1 MAKKSVASTNVS
13 IGANLSGLKRGLKIA
28 GNSLKKFGASA
39 KRIGGNIT
47 RNVTLPFA
55 AAGAAGVKMATDLE
69 TSFSKIENLVGI
81 TGKALDD
88 FKTSVKGVS
97 AVTGQS
103 QQALSE
109 ALFTVASA
117 GLRGAEATEV
127 LERSAKASAIG
138 LGDTQQIAQALTGVL
153 QAYSKEGLTAA
164 EATDTLTAI
173 VREGNLEAESLAPTL
188 GRIVGIGS
196 QLGISFQELGANIA
210 TFTRLGVP
218 AEEAVVGLRGVMTSF
233 LKPTQDA
240 EKALATIGL
249 TSEDLR
255 NKVGEEGL
263 QSTLAFLTESFKGN
277 DEALVSVFGNV
288 RALST
293 VLGTAGAQGE
303 AYADVLNNISNSTG
317 IVDDGFKNVSQTSGF
332 KFQQTLNSLRNAGI
346 ELGAALLP
354 LVTKIANFLTRA
366 INGFRNLST
375 TTKTVILTLTALV
388 AASGP
393 IMTAIGFI
401 SAAAGVLI
409 PAISAL
415 ISALLTPVGLVVAG
429 IVLLIGL
436 TIKFW
441 DEIRPILVKTINF
454 FIDLYNESMFF
465 RGAIQYVI
473 LSFKNFWTV
482 IKAVFNGLIEYLKSV
497 KDFWVAVFTGDW
509 EGIKRALKR
518 GLDSVLD
525 TVDETIAGVKD
536 NFDDALENTFTPK
549 EKVEF
554 VTEEGVQKGIDKIT
568 EPVKKAWAKLTGM
581 FTFGGGAGTSTG
593 GGGDGTSTGG
603 GGGEGLPNLDPS
615 ALEDYMY
622 SDEDAEK
629 TTSNLSKVGLAWKQY
644 SVQVQAN
651 AEMAAQAI
659 TNMVDGIIHE
669 GIMRLGES
677 LITGQSAFEG
687 FGVFVLGAFASTAE
701 QLGKMALSIGFTVD
715 AIKAALATMSGP
727 VAIAAGVALLALAG
741 AARGKMK
748 QIAANKDQVK
758 LAKGGLAYGETL
770 AVVGDNPNARMD
782 PEVIA
787 PLSKLQGMLGK
798 ANGGAVEVYGRI
810 SGQDILLSSEKAG
823 RVRTRYRGF

>member
-88 FKTSVKGVS
+88 FKNSVKGVS
-97 AVTGQS
+97 AATGQS

-317 IVDDGFKNVSQTSGF
+317 IVDEGFKNVSQTSGF

-366 INGFRNLST
+366 INGFRDLST
-375 TTKTVILTLTALV
+375 ETKTIILTLTAVL

-401 SAAAGVLI
+401 ATAI
-409 PAISAL
+409 PMIIS
-415 ISALLTPVGLVVAG
+415 PVGLIIAG
-429 IVLLIGL
+429 IVAA
-436 TIKFW
+436 TFAVIKFW
-441 DEIRPILVKTINF
+441 DVIRPVLVKTINF
-454 FIDLYNESMFF
+454 FIDLYNENMAF
-465 RGAIQYVI
+465 RGAINLVI
-473 LSFKNFWTV
+473 LSFKNFWTIGSAIFKSFTSS
-482 IKAVFNGLIEYLKSV
+482 IKAIGKILIGAFTFDAAKVKEGLSDI
-497 KDFWVAVFTGDW
+497 KDAAFEAVDDIVT
-509 EGIKRALKR
+509 GIK
-518 GLDSVLD
+518 DNLD
-525 TVDETIAGVKD
+525 T
-536 NFDDALENTFTPK
+536 ALENTFTPK

-554 VTEEGVQKGIDKIT
+554 VTEEGLQKGIDNIT

-581 FTFGGGAGTSTG
+581 FTFAGGAGTSTP
-593 GGGDGTSTGG
+593 STTTT
-603 GGGEGLPNLDPS
+603 ETT
-615 ALEDYMY
+615 
-622 SDEDAEK
+622 EDAGVTEEQV
-629 TTSNLSKVGLAWKQY
+629 TTTQDRLSKMALAWQQY

>member
-1 MAKKSVASTNVS
+1 MAKRSVASTNIS
-13 IGANLSGLKRGLKIA
+13 IGANLSGLQRGLKIA
-28 GNSLKKFGASA
+28 GNSLKRFGASA
-39 KRIGGNIT
+39 KRIGSNIT
-47 RNVTLPFA
+47 RNVSLPFA

-97 AVTGQS
+97 AATGQS

-196 QLGISFQELGANIA
+196 QLGISFKELGANIA

-354 LVTKIANFLTRA
+354 LVTKIAQFITKA
-366 INGFRNLST
+366 INSFRDLSSE
-375 TTKTVILTLTALV
+375 TKTAILTITALV

-393 IMTAIGFI
+393 IITGIGMI
-401 SAAAGVLI
+401 SAVIG
-409 PAISAL
+409 
-415 ISALLTPVGLVVAG
+415 ALLSPVGLVVGG

-441 DEIRPILVKTINF
+441 DEIRPVLVKTINY
-454 FIDLYNESMFF
+454 FIDLYNESTLF
-465 RGAIQYVI
+465 RGVIQYAI
-473 LSFKNFWTV
+473 LSFKNLWTIV
-482 IKAVFNGLIEYLKSV
+482 KAVFGGLLDYLKSV
-497 KDFWVAVFTGDW
+497 GEFWVAVFTFDYQGVKAAIKK
-509 EGIKRALKR
+509 GIGVVA
-518 GLDSVLD
+518 DVI
-525 TVDETIAGVKD
+525 DETIAGVKD
-536 NFDDALENTFTPK
+536 NFEDAIENTFTPK
-549 EKVEF
+549 EKIEF
-554 VTEEGVQKGIDKIT
+554 VTEEGLQKGIDNIT

-581 FTFGGGAGTSTG
+581 FTFSGGAGTSTPAPTTTT
-593 GGGDGTSTGG
+593 GTTEDIGVTEEQVTTTQDRLSRM
-603 GGGEGLPNLDPS
+603 
-615 ALEDYMY
+615 ALAY
-622 SDEDAEK
+622 
-629 TTSNLSKVGLAWKQY
+629 KQY
-644 SVQVQAN
+644 AVQVQAN
-651 AEMAAQAI
+651 SEQAAGAI
-659 TNMVDGIIHE
+659 TNMVDSIIHE
-669 GIMRLGES
+669 GLMKLGEA
-677 LITGQSAFEG
+677 LVTGKFDFQSFST
-687 FGVFVLGAFASTAE
+687 FILNAFATTAE
-701 QLGKMALSIGFTVD
+701 QLGKLAISIGFAAKGIFEALKGKPEL
-715 AIKAALATMSGP
+715 AILAGGALL
-727 VAIAAGVALLALAG
+727 VLAGVARAQMA
-741 AARGKMK
+741 KMAEN
-748 QIAANKDQVK
+748 QQQVK
-758 LAKGGLAYGETL
+758 LAKGGLAYGESL

-787 PLSKLQGMLGK
+787 PLSKLQGMLDK

>member
-1 MAKKSVASTNVS
+1 MAKKTVASTNVS

-28 GNSLKKFGASA
+28 SNSLKKFGAQA

-88 FKTSVKGVS
+88 FKNSVKGVS
-97 AVTGQS
+97 AATGQS

-354 LVTKIANFLTRA
+354 MVTKIAQFITKA
-366 INGFRNLST
+366 INSFRDLST
-375 TTKTVILTLTALV
+375 ETKTAILTLTAIV

-393 IMTAIGFI
+393 IMTGIGMI
-401 SAAAGVLI
+401 SAVIG
-409 PAISAL
+409 
-415 ISALLTPVGLVVAG
+415 ALLSPVGLVIGG

-441 DEIRPILVKTINF
+441 DEIRPVLVNTINY
-454 FIDLYNESMFF
+454 FIDLYNESTLF
-465 RGAIQYVI
+465 RGVIQYSI
-473 LSFKNFWTV
+473 TSFKNLWTIV
-482 IKAVFNGLIEYLKSV
+482 KAVFGGLLDYLKTLGE
-497 KDFWVAVFTGDW
+497 FWVAVFTFDYQ
-509 EGIKRALKR
+509 GIQAVIKK
-518 GLDSVLD
+518 GLGVVTDVI
-525 TVDETIAGVKD
+525 DETIAGVKD
-536 NFDDALENTFTPK
+536 NFEDAIENTFTPK
-549 EKVEF
+549 EKIEF
-554 VTEEGVQKGIDKIT
+554 VTEEGLQKGIDNIT

-581 FTFGGGAGTSTG
+581 FTFGGGAGTSTP
-593 GGGDGTSTGG
+593 STTTT
-603 GGGEGLPNLDPS
+603 ETT
-615 ALEDYMY
+615 
-622 SDEDAEK
+622 EDAGVTEEQV
-629 TTSNLSKVGLAWKQY
+629 TTTQDRLSKMALAWQQY

-798 ANGGAVEVYGRI
+798 SNGGAVEVYGRI

>member
-28 GNSLKKFGASA
+28 SNSLKKFGASA

-88 FKTSVKGVS
+88 FKNSVKGVS
-97 AVTGQS
+97 AATGQS

-317 IVDDGFKNVSQTSGF
+317 IVDDGFKNVSETSGF

-354 LVTKIANFLTRA
+354 LVTKIADFITEA
-366 INGFRNLST
+366 INKFTDLST
-375 TTKTVILTLTALV
+375 ETKTAILTITALV

-393 IMTAIGFI
+393 IMTGIGMI
-401 SAAAGVLI
+401 SAVIG
-409 PAISAL
+409 
-415 ISALLTPVGLVVAG
+415 ALLSPVGLVVGA

-441 DEIRPILVKTINF
+441 DEIRPVLVKTINY
-454 FIDLYNESMFF
+454 FIDLYNESMLF
-465 RGAIQYVI
+465 RYMLQSIILPIKNLWVI
-473 LSFKNFWTV
+473 G
-482 IKAVFNGLIEYLKSV
+482 KAVFDNFITALTTLGK
-497 KDFWVAVFTGDW
+497 FWVGVFTFDKAKIKEALRDAANLVYNSVDDIADGIQENI
-509 EGIKRALKR
+509 EGAIE
-518 GLDSVLD
+518 DV
-525 TVDETIAGVKD
+525 
-536 NFDDALENTFTPK
+536 FTPK
-549 EKVEF
+549 EKIEF
-554 VTEEGVQKGIDKIT
+554 VTEEGLQNGIDNIT

-581 FTFGGGAGTSTG
+581 FTFTG
-593 GGGDGTSTGG
+593 GGTPKIPKTPKTPKDPKDPKDPDPNGTT
-603 GGGEGLPNLDPS
+603 
-615 ALEDYMY
+615 
-622 SDEDAEK
+622 EK
-629 TTSNLSKVGLAWKQY
+629 KLTKLQLAWKQY
-644 SVQVQAN
+644 AVQVKAN
-651 AEMAAQAI
+651 AEQAAQAI
-659 TNMVDGIIHE
+659 TGMTDTVLAE
-669 GIMRLGES
+669 GIMRLGEG
-677 LITGQSAFEG
+677 LVTGKSAFEG
-687 FGVFVLGAFASTAE
+687 FGVFLLSTFASTAE
-701 QLGKMALSIGFTVD
+701 QLGKLAISVGFAVEGIKKALESLQPG
-715 AIKAALATMSGP
+715 

>member
-240 EKALATIGL
+240 ENALATLGL

-332 KFQQTLNSLRNAGI
+332 KFQQTLNSLRNASI
-346 ELGAALLP
+346 ELGNALLP
-354 LVTKIANFLTRA
+354 LVTKIADFITEA
-366 INGFRNLST
+366 VDSFTDLST
-375 TTKTVILTLTALV
+375 ETKTAILTITALV

-393 IMTAIGFI
+393 IMTGVGMI
-401 SAAAGVLI
+401 SAVIG
-409 PAISAL
+409 
-415 ISALLTPVGLVVAG
+415 ALLSPVGLVVGG
-429 IVLLIGL
+429 IVLLIFL

-441 DEIRPILVKTINF
+441 DEIRPVLVKTINY
-454 FIDLYNESMFF
+454 FIDLYNESTLF
-465 RGAIQYVI
+465 RGVIQYSI
-473 LSFKNFWTV
+473 TSFKNLWTIV
-482 IKAVFNGLIEYLKSV
+482 KAVFGGLIDYLKSV
-497 KDFWVAVFTGDW
+497 GEFWVAVFTFDYQGVKAA
-509 EGIKRALKR
+509 IKK
-518 GLDSVLD
+518 GLGVVTDII
-525 TVDETIAGVKD
+525 DETIDGVKD
-536 NFDDALENTFTPK
+536 NFEDAIENTFTPK
-549 EKVEF
+549 EKIEF
-554 VTEEGVQKGIDKIT
+554 VTEEGLQKGIDNIT
-568 EPVKKAWAKLTGM
+568 EPVKNAWKKLTGM
-581 FTFGGGAGTSTG
+581 FTFSGGTPKNPKDPKDPKDKDPKDPDPNGTT
-593 GGGDGTSTGG
+593 
-603 GGGEGLPNLDPS
+603 
-615 ALEDYMY
+615 
-622 SDEDAEK
+622 EK
-629 TTSNLSKVGLAWKQY
+629 KLTKLAVAWKQY

-651 AEMAAQAI
+651 AEQAAGAI
-659 TNMVDGIIHE
+659 TGMVDTIIHE
-669 GIMRLGES
+669 GLMKLGEA
-677 LITGQSAFEG
+677 LVTGKFDFKSFST
-687 FGVFVLGAFASTAE
+687 FILNAFANTAE
-701 QLGKMALSIGFTVD
+701 QLGKLAISIGFAAKGIFEALKGKPEL
-715 AIKAALATMSGP
+715 AILAGGALL
-727 VAIAAGVALLALAG
+727 VLAGVARAQMA
-741 AARGKMK
+741 KMAEN
-748 QIAANKDQVK
+748 QQQVE
-758 LAKGGLAYGETL
+758 LAKGGLAFGETL

-798 ANGGAVEVYGRI
+798 SNGGAVEVYGRI

>member
-1 MAKKSVASTNVS
+1 MAKRSVASTNIS

-28 GNSLKKFGASA
+28 GNSLKRFGAQA

-97 AVTGQS
+97 AATGQS

-196 QLGISFQELGANIA
+196 QLGISFKELGANIA

-240 EKALATIGL
+240 EKALATLGL

-366 INGFRNLST
+366 INGFRDLST
-375 TTKTVILTLTALV
+375 ETKTIILTLTAVL

-401 SAAAGVLI
+401 ATAI
-409 PAISAL
+409 PMIIS
-415 ISALLTPVGLVVAG
+415 PVGLIIAG
-429 IVLLIGL
+429 IVAA
-436 TIKFW
+436 TFAVIKFW
-441 DEIRPILVKTINF
+441 DVIRPILVKTINF
-454 FIDLYNESMFF
+454 FIDLYNENMLF
-465 RGAIQYVI
+465 RAAINAVI
-473 LSFKNFWTV
+473 LSFKNFWTIGSAIFKSFTSS
-482 IKAVFNGLIEYLKSV
+482 IKAIGKILIGAFTFNADKVKEGLSDI
-497 KDFWVAVFTGDW
+497 KDAAFGAVDDIVT
-509 EGIKRALKR
+509 GIK
-518 GLDSVLD
+518 DNLD
-525 TVDETIAGVKD
+525 T
-536 NFDDALENTFTPK
+536 ALENTFTPK
-549 EKVEF
+549 EKIEF
-554 VTEEGVQKGIDKIT
+554 VTEEGLQKGIDNIT

-581 FTFGGGAGTSTG
+581 FTFAGGAGTSTPSTTTT
-593 GGGDGTSTGG
+593 GTT
-603 GGGEGLPNLDPS
+603 EEEPVTEEQVTNTQDR
-615 ALEDYMY
+615 
-622 SDEDAEK
+622 
-629 TTSNLSKVGLAWKQY
+629 LSKMALAWKQY
-644 SVQVQAN
+644 AVQVAQN
-651 AEMAAQAI
+651 AEAAAQAI
-659 TNMVDGIIHE
+659 TGMADTVIQE

-677 LITGQSAFEG
+677 LVTGKSAFEG
-687 FGVFVLGAFASTAE
+687 FGVFLLATFANTAE
-701 QLGKMALSIGFTVD
+701 QLGKLAISVGFAVDGIRKAL
-715 AIKAALATMSGP
+715 MSMNP
-727 VAIAAGVALLALAG
+727 AVAVAAGVALLALAG
-741 AARGKMK
+741 AARGRMK

-798 ANGGAVEVYGRI
+798 SNGGAVEVYGRI

>member
-88 FKTSVKGVS
+88 FKNSVKGVS
-97 AVTGQS
+97 AATGQS

-303 AYADVLNNISNSTG
+303 AYANVLNNISNSTG
-317 IVDDGFKNVSQTSGF
+317 IVDEGFKNVSQTSGF

-366 INGFRNLST
+366 INGFRDLST
-375 TTKTVILTLTALV
+375 ETKTIILTLTAVL

-401 SAAAGVLI
+401 ATAI
-409 PAISAL
+409 PMIIS
-415 ISALLTPVGLVVAG
+415 PVGLIIAG
-429 IVLLIGL
+429 IVAA
-436 TIKFW
+436 TFAVIKFW
-441 DEIRPILVKTINF
+441 DVIRPVLVKTINF
-454 FIDLYNESMFF
+454 FIDLYNENMAF
-465 RGAIQYVI
+465 RGAINLVI
-473 LSFKNFWTV
+473 LSFKNFWTIGSAIFKSFTSN
-482 IKAVFNGLIEYLKSV
+482 IKAIGKILIGAFTFDAAKVKEGLSDI
-497 KDFWVAVFTGDW
+497 KDAAFEAVDDIVT
-509 EGIKRALKR
+509 GIK
-518 GLDSVLD
+518 DNLD
-525 TVDETIAGVKD
+525 T
-536 NFDDALENTFTPK
+536 ALENTFTPK
-549 EKVEF
+549 ENIEF
-554 VTEEGVQKGIDKIT
+554 VTEEGLQKGIDNIT

-581 FTFGGGAGTSTG
+581 FTFAGGAGTSTP
-593 GGGDGTSTGG
+593 STTTT
-603 GGGEGLPNLDPS
+603 ETT
-615 ALEDYMY
+615 
-622 SDEDAEK
+622 EDAGVTEEQV
-629 TTSNLSKVGLAWKQY
+629 TTTQDRLSRMALAYKQY
-644 SVQVQAN
+644 AVQVQAN
-651 AEMAAQAI
+651 AEQAAGAI
-659 TNMVDGIIHE
+659 TGMVDTVLAE
-669 GIMRLGES
+669 GIMRLGEG
-677 LITGQSAFEG
+677 LVTGKSAFEG
-687 FGVFVLGAFASTAE
+687 FGVFLLATFASTAE
-701 QLGKMALSIGFTVD
+701 QLGKLAISVGFAVEGIKKALQSLQPG
-715 AIKAALATMSGP
+715 

>member
-97 AVTGQS
+97 AATGQS

-153 QAYSKEGLTAA
+153 QAYGKEGLTAA

-277 DEALVSVFGNV
+277 DEAIVSVFGNV

-354 LVTKIANFLTRA
+354 MVTKIAQFITKA
-366 INGFRNLST
+366 INSFRDLST
-375 TTKTVILTLTALV
+375 ETKTAILTLTAIV

-393 IMTAIGFI
+393 IITGIGMI
-401 SAAAGVLI
+401 SAVIG
-409 PAISAL
+409 
-415 ISALLTPVGLVVAG
+415 ALLSPVGLVVGG

-441 DEIRPILVKTINF
+441 DEIRPVLVKTINY
-454 FIDLYNESMFF
+454 FIDLYNESAVF
-465 RGAIQYVI
+465 RYMLQSIILPIKNLWVI
-473 LSFKNFWTV
+473 G
-482 IKAVFNGLIEYLKSV
+482 KAVFDNFITALTTLGK
-497 KDFWVAVFTGDW
+497 FWVGVFTFDKAKIKEALSDAANLVYNSVDDIA
-509 EGIKRALKR
+509 EGIQ
-518 GLDSVLD
+518 
-525 TVDETIAGVKD
+525 D
-536 NFDDALENTFTPK
+536 NIQGAIEEVFTPK

-554 VTEEGVQKGIDKIT
+554 VTEEGLQKGIDSFTK
-568 EPVKKAWAKLTGM
+568 PVKDAWAKLTGM
-581 FTFGGGAGTSTG
+581 FTFSGGA
-593 GGGDGTSTGG
+593 GTSTGG

-644 SVQVQAN
+644 SVQVAQN
-651 AEMAAQAI
+651 AEAAAQAI
-659 TNMVDGIIHE
+659 TGMADTVIQE

-677 LITGQSAFEG
+677 LVTGKSAFEG
-687 FGVFVLGAFASTAE
+687 FGVFLLATFANTAE
-701 QLGKMALSIGFTVD
+701 QLGKLAISVGFAVDGIRKAL
-715 AIKAALATMSGP
+715 MSMNP
-727 VAIAAGVALLALAG
+727 AVAVAAGIALLALAG

-748 QIAANKDQVK
+748 QIAANKDQVE
-758 LAKGGLAYGETL
+758 LAKGGLAFGETL

-798 ANGGAVEVYGRI
+798 SNGGAVEVYGRI

>member
-28 GNSLKKFGASA
+28 GNSLKKFGAQA

-88 FKTSVKGVS
+88 FKNSVKGVS
-97 AVTGQS
+97 AATGQS

-196 QLGISFQELGANIA
+196 QLGISFKELGANIA

-218 AEEAVVGLRGVMTSF
+218 AEEAVVGLRGIMTSF

-240 EKALATIGL
+240 EKALATLGL

-317 IVDDGFKNVSQTSGF
+317 IVDEGFKNVSQTSGF

-354 LVTKIANFLTRA
+354 MVTKIAQFITKA
-366 INGFRNLST
+366 INSFRDLST
-375 TTKTVILTLTALV
+375 ETKTAILTLTAIV

-393 IMTAIGFI
+393 IMTGIGMI
-401 SAAAGVLI
+401 SAVIG
-409 PAISAL
+409 
-415 ISALLTPVGLVVAG
+415 ALLTPVGLVVGG

-441 DEIRPILVKTINF
+441 DVIRPVLVKTINF

-465 RGAIQYVI
+465 RGAINLVI
-473 LSFKNFWTV
+473 FSFKNFWTV
-482 IKAVFNGLIEYLKSV
+482 IKAVFNGLLEYLKSV
-497 KDFWVAVFTGDW
+497 GDFWVAVFTGDW
-509 EGIKRALKR
+509 EGIKRAVKR

-525 TVDETIAGVKD
+525 TVDATISGVKD

-549 EKVEF
+549 DKIEF
-554 VTEEGVQKGIDKIT
+554 VTEEGLQKGIDNIT
-568 EPVKKAWAKLTGM
+568 EPVKKAWKKLTGM
-581 FTFGGGAGTSTG
+581 FTFAGGAGTSTP
-593 GGGDGTSTGG
+593 STTTT
-603 GGGEGLPNLDPS
+603 ETT
-615 ALEDYMY
+615 
-622 SDEDAEK
+622 EDAGVTEEQV
-629 TTSNLSKVGLAWKQY
+629 TTTQDRLSRMALAYKQY
-644 SVQVQAN
+644 AVQVQAN
-651 AEMAAQAI
+651 AEQAAGAI
-659 TNMVDGIIHE
+659 TGMVDTVLAE
-669 GIMRLGES
+669 GIMRLGEG
-677 LITGQSAFEG
+677 LVTGKSAFEG
-687 FGVFVLGAFASTAE
+687 FGVFLLATFASTAE
-701 QLGKMALSIGFTVD
+701 QLGKLAISVGFAVEGIKKALQSLQPG
-715 AIKAALATMSGP
+715 

-798 ANGGAVEVYGRI
+798 SNGGAVEVYGRI

>member
-1 MAKKSVASTNVS
+1 MAKRSVASTNIS

-28 GNSLKKFGASA
+28 GNSLKRFGAQA

-97 AVTGQS
+97 AATGQS

-240 EKALATIGL
+240 EKALATLGL

-366 INGFRNLST
+366 INGFRDLST
-375 TTKTVILTLTALV
+375 ETKTIILTLTAVL

-401 SAAAGVLI
+401 ATAI
-409 PAISAL
+409 PMIIS
-415 ISALLTPVGLVVAG
+415 PVGLIIAG
-429 IVLLIGL
+429 IVAA
-436 TIKFW
+436 TFAVIKFW
-441 DEIRPILVKTINF
+441 DVIRPILVKTINF
-454 FIDLYNESMFF
+454 FIDLYNENMLF
-465 RGAIQYVI
+465 RAAINAVI
-473 LSFKNFWTV
+473 LSFKNFWTIGSAIFKSFTSS
-482 IKAVFNGLIEYLKSV
+482 IKAIGKILIGAFTFNADKVKEGLSDI
-497 KDFWVAVFTGDW
+497 KDAAFGAVDDIVT
-509 EGIKRALKR
+509 GIK
-518 GLDSVLD
+518 DNLD
-525 TVDETIAGVKD
+525 T
-536 NFDDALENTFTPK
+536 ALENTFTPK
-549 EKVEF
+549 EKIEF
-554 VTEEGVQKGIDKIT
+554 VTEEGLQKGIDNIT

-581 FTFGGGAGTSTG
+581 FTFAGGAGTSTPSTTTT
-593 GGGDGTSTGG
+593 GTT
-603 GGGEGLPNLDPS
+603 EEEPVTEEQVTNTQDR
-615 ALEDYMY
+615 
-622 SDEDAEK
+622 
-629 TTSNLSKVGLAWKQY
+629 LSKMALAWKQY
-644 SVQVQAN
+644 AVQVAQN
-651 AEMAAQAI
+651 AEAAAQAI
-659 TNMVDGIIHE
+659 TGMADTVIQE

-677 LITGQSAFEG
+677 LVTGKSAFEG
-687 FGVFVLGAFASTAE
+687 FGVFLLATFANTAE
-701 QLGKMALSIGFTVD
+701 QLGKLAISVGFAVDGIRKAL
-715 AIKAALATMSGP
+715 MSMNP
-727 VAIAAGVALLALAG
+727 AVAVAAGVALLALAG
-741 AARGKMK
+741 AARGRMK

-798 ANGGAVEVYGRI
+798 SNGGAVEVYGRI

>member
-28 GNSLKKFGASA
+28 SNSLKKFGASA

-97 AVTGQS
+97 AATGQS

-366 INGFRNLST
+366 INGFRDLST
-375 TTKTVILTLTALV
+375 ETKTVILTLTAVL

-401 SAAAGVLI
+401 ATAI
-409 PAISAL
+409 PMIIS
-415 ISALLTPVGLVVAG
+415 PVGLIIAG
-429 IVLLIGL
+429 IIAATFAV
-436 TIKFW
+436 IKFW
-441 DEIRPILVKTINF
+441 DVIRPVLVKTINF
-454 FIDLYNESMFF
+454 FIDLYNENMAF
-465 RGAIQYVI
+465 RGAINLVI
-473 LSFKNFWTV
+473 FSFKNFWTV
-482 IKAVFNGLIEYLKSV
+482 IKAVFNGLLEYLRSV
-497 KDFWVAVFTGDW
+497 GDFWVSVFTGDW

-525 TVDETIAGVKD
+525 TVDATISGVKD
-536 NFDDALENTFTPK
+536 NFDDALEDTFTPK
-549 EKVEF
+549 EKIEF
-554 VTEEGVQKGIDKIT
+554 VTEEGLQKGIDNIT

-581 FTFGGGAGTSTG
+581 FTFAGGAGTSTPSTTTT
-593 GGGDGTSTGG
+593 GTT
-603 GGGEGLPNLDPS
+603 EEEPVTEEQVTNTQDR
-615 ALEDYMY
+615 
-622 SDEDAEK
+622 
-629 TTSNLSKVGLAWKQY
+629 LSKMALAWQQY

-659 TNMVDGIIHE
+659 TNMVDSIIHE

-701 QLGKMALSIGFTVD
+701 QLGKMAISIGFTVS
-715 AIKAALATMSGP
+715 AIQKALASMSGP
-727 VAIAAGVALLALAG
+727 VAVAAGVALLALAG

-748 QIAANKDQVK
+748 QIAANQQQVK

>member
-28 GNSLKKFGASA
+28 SNSLKKFGAQA

-88 FKTSVKGVS
+88 FKNSVKGVS
-97 AVTGQS
+97 AATGQS

-354 LVTKIANFLTRA
+354 MVTKIAQFITKA
-366 INGFRNLST
+366 INSFRDLST
-375 TTKTVILTLTALV
+375 ETKTAILTLTAIV

-393 IMTAIGFI
+393 IMTGIGMI
-401 SAAAGVLI
+401 SAVIG
-409 PAISAL
+409 
-415 ISALLTPVGLVVAG
+415 ALLSPVGLVVGA

-441 DEIRPILVKTINF
+441 DEIRPVLVKTINY
-454 FIDLYNESMFF
+454 FIDLYNESTLF
-465 RGAIQYVI
+465 RGVIQYSI
-473 LSFKNFWTV
+473 TSFKNLWT
-482 IKAVFNGLIEYLKSV
+482 IAKAVFGGLLDYLKTLGE
-497 KDFWVAVFTGDW
+497 FWVAVFTFDYQGVKAAIKK
-509 EGIKRALKR
+509 GIGVVA
-518 GLDSVLD
+518 DVI
-525 TVDETIAGVKD
+525 DETISGVKD
-536 NFDDALENTFTPK
+536 NFEDAIENTFTPK
-549 EKVEF
+549 EKIEF
-554 VTEEGVQKGIDKIT
+554 VTEEGLQKGIDNIT
-568 EPVKKAWAKLTGM
+568 EPVKKAWKKLTGM
-581 FTFGGGAGTSTG
+581 FTFGGGAGTSTP
-593 GGGDGTSTGG
+593 STTTT
-603 GGGEGLPNLDPS
+603 ETT
-615 ALEDYMY
+615 
-622 SDEDAEK
+622 EDAGVTEEQV
-629 TTSNLSKVGLAWKQY
+629 TTTQDRLSRMALAYKQY
-644 SVQVQAN
+644 AVQVQAN
-651 AEMAAQAI
+651 AEQAAGAI
-659 TNMVDGIIHE
+659 TGMVDTIIHE
-669 GIMRLGES
+669 GLMKLGEA
-677 LITGQSAFEG
+677 LVTGKFDFKSFST
-687 FGVFVLGAFASTAE
+687 FILNAFANTAE
-701 QLGKMALSIGFTVD
+701 QLGKLAISIGFAAKGIFEALKGKPEL
-715 AIKAALATMSGP
+715 AILAGGALL
-727 VAIAAGVALLALAG
+727 VLAGVARAQMA
-741 AARGKMK
+741 KMAEN
-748 QIAANKDQVK
+748 QQQVK

-798 ANGGAVEVYGRI
+798 ANQGAVEVYGRI

>member
-1 MAKKSVASTNVS
+1 M
-13 IGANLSGLKRGLKIA
+13 
-28 GNSLKKFGASA
+28 
-39 KRIGGNIT
+39 
-47 RNVTLPFA
+47 
-55 AAGAAGVKMATDLE
+55 
-69 TSFSKIENLVGI
+69 
-81 TGKALDD
+81 
-88 FKTSVKGVS
+88 
-97 AVTGQS
+97 
-103 QQALSE
+103 
-109 ALFTVASA
+109 
-117 GLRGAEATEV
+117 
-127 LERSAKASAIG
+127 
-138 LGDTQQIAQALTGVL
+138 
-153 QAYSKEGLTAA
+153 
-164 EATDTLTAI
+164 
-173 VREGNLEAESLAPTL
+173 
-188 GRIVGIGS
+188 GIGS

-366 INGFRNLST
+366 INGFRDLST
-375 TTKTVILTLTALV
+375 ETKTIILTLTAVL

-401 SAAAGVLI
+401 ATAI
-409 PAISAL
+409 PMIIS
-415 ISALLTPVGLVVAG
+415 PVGLIIAG
-429 IVLLIGL
+429 IIAATFAV
-436 TIKFW
+436 IKFW
-441 DEIRPILVKTINF
+441 DVIRPVLVKTINY
-454 FIDLYNESMFF
+454 FIDLYNESALF
-465 RGAIQYVI
+465 RYMLQSIILPIKNLWVI
-473 LSFKNFWTV
+473 G
-482 IKAVFNGLIEYLKSV
+482 KAVFDNFLTALTTLGK
-497 KDFWVAVFTGDW
+497 FWVGVFTFDKAKIKEALRDAANVVYNTVGDIADGIQENI
-509 EGIKRALKR
+509 EGAI
-518 GLDSVLD
+518 
-525 TVDETIAGVKD
+525 
-536 NFDDALENTFTPK
+536 ENVFTPK
-549 EKVEF
+549 EKIEF
-554 VTEEGVQKGIDKIT
+554 VTEEGLQKGIDNIT

-581 FTFGGGAGTSTG
+581 FTFAGGAGTSTG
-593 GGGDGTSTGG
+593 GGI
-603 GGGEGLPNLDPS
+603 DPT
-615 ALEDYMY
+615 DVNG
-622 SDEDAEK
+622 DEDEWAEAGAIIQDYANSLQ
-629 TTSNLSKVGLAWKQY
+629 TNLKKSGLAWKQY

-651 AEMAAQAI
+651 AEQAAGAI
-659 TNMVDGIIHE
+659 TEMVDTIIHE
-669 GIMRLGES
+669 GLMKLGDA
-677 LITGQSAFEG
+677 LVTGKFDFKSFST
-687 FGVFVLGAFASTAE
+687 FILNAFANTAE
-701 QLGKMALSIGFTVD
+701 QLGKLAISIGFAAKGIFEALKGKPEL
-715 AIKAALATMSGP
+715 AILAGGALL
-727 VAIAAGVALLALAG
+727 VLAGVARAQMA
-741 AARGKMK
+741 KMAEN
-748 QIAANKDQVK
+748 QQQVK
-758 LAKGGLAYGETL
+758 LAKGGLAFGETL
-770 AVVGDNPNARMD
+770 ALVGDNPNARMD

>member
-1 MAKKSVASTNVS
+1 
-13 IGANLSGLKRGLKIA
+13 
-28 GNSLKKFGASA
+28 
-39 KRIGGNIT
+39 
-47 RNVTLPFA
+47 
-55 AAGAAGVKMATDLE
+55 
-69 TSFSKIENLVGI
+69 
-81 TGKALDD
+81 
-88 FKTSVKGVS
+88 
-97 AVTGQS
+97 
-103 QQALSE
+103 
-109 ALFTVASA
+109 
-117 GLRGAEATEV
+117 
-127 LERSAKASAIG
+127 
-138 LGDTQQIAQALTGVL
+138 
-153 QAYSKEGLTAA
+153 
-164 EATDTLTAI
+164 
-173 VREGNLEAESLAPTL
+173 
-188 GRIVGIGS
+188 
-196 QLGISFQELGANIA
+196 
-210 TFTRLGVP
+210 LGVP

-354 LVTKIANFLTRA
+354 LVTKIAQFITKA
-366 INGFRNLST
+366 INSFRDLST
-375 TTKTVILTLTALV
+375 ETKTAILTITALV

-393 IMTAIGFI
+393 IMTGIGMI
-401 SAAAGVLI
+401 SAVIG
-409 PAISAL
+409 
-415 ISALLTPVGLVVAG
+415 ALLSPVGLVVGG

-465 RGAIQYVI
+465 RGAINLVI
-473 LSFKNFWTV
+473 LSFKNFWT
-482 IKAVFNGLIEYLKSV
+482 IGSAVFKAFTSSLKAIGKILIGAFTFDRSLVEEGLRDI
-497 KDFWVAVFTGDW
+497 KDAVF
-509 EGIKRALKR
+509 
-518 GLDSVLD
+518 DSVD
-525 TVDETIAGVKD
+525 DIVNGIKD
-536 NFDDALENTFTPK
+536 NFDDAIEDTFTPK
-549 EKVEF
+549 EKIEF
-554 VTEEGVQKGIDKIT
+554 VTEEGLQKGIDNIT

-581 FTFGGGAGTSTG
+581 FTFAGGAGTSTG
-593 GGGDGTSTGG
+593 GGGAGTSTGG

-629 TTSNLSKVGLAWKQY
+629 TTSNLSKVGLAWQQY

-659 TNMVDGIIHE
+659 TNMVDSIIHE

-701 QLGKMALSIGFTVD
+701 QLGKMAISIGFTVS
-715 AIKAALATMSGP
+715 AIQKALASMSGP
-727 VAIAAGVALLALAG
+727 VAVAAGVALLALAG

-748 QIAANKDQVK
+748 QIAANQQQVK

-798 ANGGAVEVYGRI
+798 SNGGAVEVYGRI

>member
-1 MAKKSVASTNVS
+1 MAKRSVASTNVS

-28 GNSLKKFGASA
+28 GNSLKKFGAQA

-88 FKTSVKGVS
+88 FKNSVKGVS
-97 AVTGQS
+97 AATGQS

-196 QLGISFQELGANIA
+196 QLGISFKELGANIA

-303 AYADVLNNISNSTG
+303 AYADVLNNISNATG

-375 TTKTVILTLTALV
+375 ETKTIILTLTAVL

-401 SAAAGVLI
+401 ATAI
-409 PAISAL
+409 PMIIS
-415 ISALLTPVGLVVAG
+415 PVGLIIAG
-429 IVLLIGL
+429 IVAA
-436 TIKFW
+436 TFAVIKFW
-441 DEIRPILVKTINF
+441 DVIRPILVKTINF
-454 FIDLYNESMFF
+454 FIDLYNENMLF
-465 RGAIQYVI
+465 RAAINAVI
-473 LSFKNFWTV
+473 LSFKNLWTIGSAIFNSFTSS
-482 IKAVFNGLIEYLKSV
+482 IKAIGKILIGAFTFNLDKVKEGLSDI
-497 KDFWVAVFTGDW
+497 KDAAFGAVDDIVTGIRDN
-509 EGIKRALKR
+509 
-518 GLDSVLD
+518 LD
-525 TVDETIAGVKD
+525 T
-536 NFDDALENTFTPK
+536 ALENTFTPK
-549 EKVEF
+549 EKIEF
-554 VTEEGVQKGIDKIT
+554 VTEEGLQKGIDNIT
-568 EPVKKAWAKLTGM
+568 EPVKKAWKKLTGM
-581 FTFGGGAGTSTG
+581 FTFAGGAGTSTPAPTTTT
-593 GGGDGTSTGG
+593 GTT
-603 GGGEGLPNLDPS
+603 
-615 ALEDYMY
+615 EDVGVT
-622 SDEDAEK
+622 EDQV
-629 TTSNLSKVGLAWKQY
+629 TTTQDRLSKMALAWQQY

-715 AIKAALATMSGP
+715 AIKSALATMSGP

-758 LAKGGLAYGETL
+758 LAKGGLAYGESL
-770 AVVGDNPNARMD
+770 AVVGDNPNARFD

-798 ANGGAVEVYGRI
+798 SNGGAVEVYGRI

>member
-28 GNSLKKFGASA
+28 GNSLKKFGAQA

-97 AVTGQS
+97 AETGQS

-317 IVDDGFKNVSQTSGF
+317 IVDEGFENVSQTSGF

-354 LVTKIANFLTRA
+354 LVTKIADFITKA
-366 INGFRNLST
+366 INSFTDLST
-375 TTKTVILTLTALV
+375 ETKTAILTITALV

-393 IMTAIGFI
+393 IMTAIGMI
-401 SAAAGVLI
+401 STVIG
-409 PAISAL
+409 
-415 ISALLTPVGLVVAG
+415 ALLSPVGLVVGA

-441 DEIRPILVKTINF
+441 DEIRPVLVKTINY
-454 FIDLYNESMFF
+454 FIDLYNESAVF
-465 RGAIQYVI
+465 RYMLQSIILPIKNLWVI
-473 LSFKNFWTV
+473 G
-482 IKAVFNGLIEYLKSV
+482 KAVFDNFITALTTLGK
-497 KDFWVAVFTGDW
+497 FWVGVFTFDKAK
-509 EGIKRALKR
+509 IKEALR
-518 GLDSVLD
+518 DAANLVYN
-525 TVDETIAGVKD
+525 TVDDIADGIQ
-536 NFDDALENTFTPK
+536 ENIEGAIENVFTPK
-549 EKVEF
+549 EKIEF
-554 VTEEGVQKGIDKIT
+554 VTESGLQKGIDSFT
-568 EPVKKAWAKLTGM
+568 GPVKKAWAKLTGM
-581 FTFGGGAGTSTG
+581 FTFAGGAGTSTP
-593 GGGDGTSTGG
+593 STTTT
-603 GGGEGLPNLDPS
+603 ETT
-615 ALEDYMY
+615 
-622 SDEDAEK
+622 EDAGVTEEQV
-629 TTSNLSKVGLAWKQY
+629 TTTQDRLSKMALAWQQY

>member
-28 GNSLKKFGASA
+28 GNSLKKFGAQA

-88 FKTSVKGVS
+88 FKNSVKGVS
-97 AVTGQS
+97 AATGQS

-317 IVDDGFKNVSQTSGF
+317 IVDDGFKNVSETSGF

-354 LVTKIANFLTRA
+354 LVTKIADFITEA
-366 INGFRNLST
+366 INKFTDLST
-375 TTKTVILTLTALV
+375 ETKTAILTITALV

-393 IMTAIGFI
+393 IMTGIGMI
-401 SAAAGVLI
+401 SAVIG
-409 PAISAL
+409 
-415 ISALLTPVGLVVAG
+415 ALLSPVGLVVGA

-441 DEIRPILVKTINF
+441 DEIRPVLVKTINY
-454 FIDLYNESMFF
+454 FIDLYNESMLF
-465 RGAIQYVI
+465 RYMLQSIILPIKNLWVI
-473 LSFKNFWTV
+473 G
-482 IKAVFNGLIEYLKSV
+482 KAVFDNFMTALTTLGK
-497 KDFWVAVFTGDW
+497 FWVGVFTFDKAKIKEGLRDAANLVYNSVGDIADGIQENI
-509 EGIKRALKR
+509 EGAIE
-518 GLDSVLD
+518 DV
-525 TVDETIAGVKD
+525 
-536 NFDDALENTFTPK
+536 FTPK
-549 EKVEF
+549 EKIEF
-554 VTEEGVQKGIDKIT
+554 VTEEGLQNGIDNIT

-581 FTFGGGAGTSTG
+581 FTFTG
-593 GGGDGTSTGG
+593 GGTPKIPKTPKTPKDPKDPKDPDPNGTT
-603 GGGEGLPNLDPS
+603 
-615 ALEDYMY
+615 
-622 SDEDAEK
+622 EK
-629 TTSNLSKVGLAWKQY
+629 KLTKLQLAWKQY
-644 SVQVQAN
+644 AVQVKAN
-651 AEMAAQAI
+651 AEQAAQAI
-659 TNMVDGIIHE
+659 TGMTDTVLAE
-669 GIMRLGES
+669 GIMRLGEG
-677 LITGQSAFEG
+677 LVTGKSAFEG
-687 FGVFVLGAFASTAE
+687 FGVFLLSTFASTAE
-701 QLGKMALSIGFTVD
+701 QLGKLAISVGFAVEGIKKALESLQPG
-715 AIKAALATMSGP
+715 